1 MKSRGSALIYI
12 LIAIALLGALTMSF
26 IEPSSQQSRSQNAFK
41 VASQLKSQIEFY
53 RAAIQDCI
61 LTHPKGD
68 TSNPT
73 KYTGYNSPYPLTS
86 SSTYLDAGKQVAGD
100 VASGISCPGNPG
112 DSNDHAFMFGG
123 STGKFAPLSPNLFDE
138 LQYYNVTDG
147 VYLLVKTDKT
157 DPYLGEAMLKAA
169 AGYNSCETDYISDET
184 APCETDYLCWRVW
197 VIRNTAC

>member
-41 VASQLKSQIEFY
+41 VASQLKSQAEFY

-61 LTHPKGD
+61 LTHPQGD

-73 KYTGYNSPYPLTS
+73 KYTGYNSPFPLTP
-86 SSTYLDAGKQVAGD
+86 SSTYLDVSKRDADDK
-100 VASGISCPGNPG
+100 ASSISCPGNPG

-123 STGKFAPLSPNLFDE
+123 ATGKFAPLAVQLFDDME
-138 LQYYNVTDG
+138 YYNNADG
-147 VYLLVKTDKT
+147 VYLLAKTDKT
-157 DPYLGEAMLKAA
+157 DPYLAEAMQKAEA
-169 AGYNSCETDYISDET
+169 SYSACESEYISNEA
-184 APCETDYLCWRVW
+184 APCESDYLCWRLW
-197 VIRNTAC
+197 VIRNTSC